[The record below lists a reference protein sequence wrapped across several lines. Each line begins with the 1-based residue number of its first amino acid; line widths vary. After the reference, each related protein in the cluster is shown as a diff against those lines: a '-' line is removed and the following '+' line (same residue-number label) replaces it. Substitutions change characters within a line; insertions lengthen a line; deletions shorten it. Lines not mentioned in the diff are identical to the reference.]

1 MFESEFDSH
10 NPSTPL
16 FVMSCVSDKC
26 ASKESIK
33 DAECSTYTESTK
45 MSSPASNDR
54 DVAEL
59 CSSSCAD
66 ANCVSVEAC
75 SQTMKCSSN
84 SCQITNERILTFKS
98 GDKVE
103 VRRASTKDT
112 SRNASLTNLYF
123 KNSHLSKLH
132 ASLSYSE
139 DDGFKLKD
147 EDSTFGTVLNDQ
159 FLVPGNWFPI
169 KSGDKVGFIV
179 SKPSSFISEIVSK
192 NGSAKTISL
201 NEFNNPQV
209 ALQFVSEIDNDVIKF
224 LPDDSFAGTN
234 AGEEVEISCD
244 ETSKSEAVDQS
255 DFLDESEDNDDFFYS
270 HFCPGMASS
279 IIKTI
284 LESKDGTPTLLR
296 KNVLGVGEPKLYS
309 EIQSSKDNDYCCLE
323 IDDDYEID
331 DVEESVDH
339 EEEAVDHED
348 IHEPL
353 PGKKCKVIVQGFTCE
368 EDNSSSY
375 ESDSSASSISSS
387 DSDMDLNSLQIYY
400 SEVDDTELQSDD
412 GSDSQLEESDLEN
425 EYDASEN
432 TPVPLL
438 VLSECDKYY
447 LHLKDAP
454 VVSKAT
460 PPPNY
465 TTTEIKS
472 TECFED
478 ENSSEYTL
486 FSDSAYSESDTEI
499 CTPSRGKK
507 RRLESDNDNDDDG
520 DVVPEP
526 PTKKV
531 KPEPSKF
538 KTFAKEA
545 GKGLAYILAT
555 ITALG
560 IYGTT
565 LTPKEAV

>member
-1 MFESEFDSH
+1 M
-10 NPSTPL
+10 
-16 FVMSCVSDKC
+16 
-26 ASKESIK
+26 K
-33 DAECSTYTESTK
+33 DAECSTCTETTK

-54 DVAEL
+54 DAAEL
-59 CSSSCAD
+59 WSSSCAG
-66 ANCVSVEAC
+66 ANCVSVEAG

-112 SRNASLTNLYF
+112 SRNASLTNLFF

-132 ASLSYSE
+132 ARLSYSE

-169 KSGDKVGFIV
+169 KSGDNVGFIV
-179 SKPSSFISEIVSK
+179 SKPSSFISDTVSK

-209 ALQFVSEIDNDVIKF
+209 ALQFVTEIDNDVIKF
-224 LPDDSFAGTN
+224 LPDESFAS
-234 AGEEVEISCD
+234 AGEKVEISCD

-284 LESKDGTPTLLR
+284 LESKDGTLTLLR
-296 KNVLGVGEPKLYS
+296 KNVLGAGEPKLYS
-309 EIQSSKDNDYCCLE
+309 EIQSSKDGDYCCLE
-323 IDDDYEID
+323 INDDYEID
-331 DVEESVDH
+331 DEEDSVDH
-339 EEEAVDHED
+339 EDGSVNHEEDSLDHED
-348 IHEPL
+348 EPH
-353 PGKKCKVIVQGFTCE
+353 PGKNCKFLVQGFTCE
-368 EDNSSSY
+368 ENSSLY

-387 DSDMDLNSLQIYY
+387 DSDMDLNSLQIYH
-400 SEVDDTELQSDD
+400 SEADDTELQSED
-412 GSDSQLEESDLEN
+412 GSDSQLEESDLN
-425 EYDASEN
+425 EYEVSEN
-432 TPVPLL
+432 TCVPLV

-447 LHLKDAP
+447 LHLKDSPA
-454 VVSKAT
+454 VSNAT

-472 TECFED
+472 TKCIDD

-499 CTPSRGKK
+499 CTPSSGKK

-531 KPEPSKF
+531 KPEPSKL
-538 KTFAKEA
+538 KIFAKEA

-565 LTPKEAV
+565 LTPKEIV